1 MTSPIHWHRK
11 RKQHDMH
18 YAAEILLDM
27 VMDEGVM
34 TVTNVMLRGTTEGVQ
49 NSASIYTQLKWLRDN
64 GFIKV
69 TQEAED
75 NRVKNCSV
83 TTKGMKYLG
92 LI

>member
-1 MTSPIHWHRK
+1 
-11 RKQHDMH
+11 MH

>member
-1 MTSPIHWHRK
+1 MSSPLTWHRK

-27 VMDEGVM
+27 IMDEGVM
-34 TVTNVMLRGTTEGVQ
+34 TVTHVMLKGSEEGVQ
-49 NSASIYTQLKWLRDN
+49 NSASIYAQLKWLREK

-69 TQEAED
+69 TSGPED
-75 NRVKNCSV
+75 NRIKNCSV

-92 LI
+92 LV

>member
-1 MTSPIHWHRK
+1 MSSPLAWHRK

-18 YAAEILLDM
+18 YAAEVLLDM

-34 TVTNVMLRGTTEGVQ
+34 TVTNVMLKGATEGVQ
-49 NSASIYTQLKWLRDN
+49 NSASIYTHLKWLREH

-69 TQEAED
+69 SNEVED

-92 LI
+92 LT

>member
-1 MTSPIHWHRK
+1 MSSPLAWHRK

-34 TVTNVMLRGTTEGVQ
+34 TVTNVMLKASQEGVQ
-49 NSASIYTQLKWLRDN
+49 NSASIYTQLKWLREK

-69 TQEAED
+69 AHEIND
-75 NRVKNCSV
+75 NRIKNCSV